1 MEKYESVWILIIE
14 GGAIKRLYVPKSSPT
29 SDMDM
34 EAILVQIGVEYFA
47 AGFKKEDRRR
57 GRSGDLSILIGM

>member
-14 GGAIKRLYVPKSSPT
+14 GGVIKRLCVPKSSPT

-47 AGFKKEDRRR
+47 AGFKKEDW
-57 GRSGDLSILIGM
+57 